1 MCTRLSS
8 IGSSSKV
15 CFTVVGSCFKWIK
28 RAYYLKDIQGRSF
41 FLKQILQDNCG
52 HSFSLTEC
60 LVMVMYL
67 QNWGG
72 QFSHSLLAAKLMVA
86 PGIPGAEFH
95 YQQVGFFKK
104 HSVSFATGLL

>member
-1 MCTRLSS
+1 
-8 IGSSSKV
+8 
-15 CFTVVGSCFKWIK
+15 
-28 RAYYLKDIQGRSF
+28 
-41 FLKQILQDNCG
+41 
-52 HSFSLTEC
+52 
-60 LVMVMYL
+60 MVMYL

-104 HSVSFATGLL
+104 HSVSFATGLLLSL